1 MNKGT
6 YKNLK
11 GKTTEFNYTDS
22 ITLSQTLSFVTEMS
36 GMVVSD
42 MLGYA
47 YMLEEPIFEY
57 CMIKYFTDIKVFEN
71 DNDFNLDLLEKFL
84 KDNHDSVIK
93 PLYDNMSDGVIDRLY
108 TACDKAIEFRK
119 LQLSNCREGIAELLQ
134 LVRELVN
141 KPDYMNELLIALTN
155 WVKSFDGKPDIDID
169 MDMIS
174 KLADSVSIMKKL
186 DSADVAKTLI
196 GLKDTVKPKTKTK
209 AASKKTK
216 SNTAK
221 SKTNTTTD
229 KVISIEEA
237 KTAADKNTSKEDK
250 Q

>member
-6 YKNLK
+6 YTNLK
-11 GKTTEFNYTDS
+11 GKTAEFNYTDN
-22 ITLSQTLSFVTEMS
+22 ITLSQTLSFVTEMAS
-36 GMVVSD
+36 MVVSD

-57 CMIKYFTDIKVFEN
+57 CMIKYFTDIKVFEK

-93 PLYDNMSDGVIDRLY
+93 TLYDNMSDRIIDKLY

-119 LQLSNCREGIAELLQ
+119 IQLSNCREGITELLQ
-134 LVRELVN
+134 SVRELVN
-141 KPDYMNELLIALTN
+141 KPDYMNDLLIALTN
-155 WVKSFDGKPDIDID
+155 WVKSFDGKPDLD
-169 MDMIS
+169 MDMVS
-174 KLADSVSIMKKL
+174 KLADSVSIMKNL

-196 GLKDTVKPKTKTK
+196 SLNDSGKPKTKTK
-209 AASKKTK
+209 ATAPRKTK
-216 SNTAK
+216 STTAK
-221 SKTNTTTD
+221 SKTD
-229 KVISIEEA
+229 KVISIEDA
-237 KTAADKNTSKEDK
+237 KAAADKPTSKEDK

>member
-6 YKNLK
+6 YINLK
-11 GKTTEFNYTDS
+11 GKTAEFNYTDD

-57 CMIKYFTDIKVFEN
+57 CLIKYFTDIKVFEK

-84 KDNHDSVIK
+84 KDNRDSVIK
-93 PLYDNMSDGVIDRLY
+93 TLYENMSDGIIDRLY
-108 TACDKAIEFRK
+108 TACDKAIEFKK
-119 LQLSNCREGIAELLQ
+119 LQLSNCRDGITELLQ
-134 LVRELVN
+134 SVRELVN

-155 WVKSFDGKPDIDID
+155 WVKSFDGKPDID
-169 MDMIS
+169 MEMIS

-186 DSADVAKTLI
+186 DSSDVAKTLI
-196 GLKDTVKPKTKTK
+196 GLNDRGKPKAKTKT
-209 AASKKTK
+209 AAPKKTK

-221 SKTNTTTD
+221 SKTSTKTD
-229 KVISIEEA
+229 KVINIEEA